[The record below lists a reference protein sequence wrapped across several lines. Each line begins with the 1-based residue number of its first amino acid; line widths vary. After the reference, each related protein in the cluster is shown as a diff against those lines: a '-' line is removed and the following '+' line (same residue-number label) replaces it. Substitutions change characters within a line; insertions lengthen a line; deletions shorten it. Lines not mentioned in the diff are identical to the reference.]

1 MLVDEPTEFRL
12 YCHRKWYEHVDEIML
27 WTQGVPDYDASYY
40 FNKHRWMLR
49 KMYRRSVN
57 G

>member
-12 YCHRKWYEHVDEIML
+12 YCQRKWYEHVDEIML

-49 KMYRRSVN
+49 KMYRRSLN